1 MSLLLKIHQIHD
13 CLNVVCDIESDIFD
27 SSLKGLFRKKDY
39 EGNDGSLQ
47 VAAGK
52 LVEIHESLKAFH
64 SNQAGIQMV
73 AEDAMNYSYALV
85 VSTVQLMAINK
96 SLEAKANG
104 RAYSMGKYNEDV
116 KLFQEA
122 QQAYMSLGAKLNT
135 DYKLYGYEIAKLE
148 DY

>member
-1 MSLLLKIHQIHD
+1 
-13 CLNVVCDIESDIFD
+13 
-27 SSLKGLFRKKDY
+27 
-39 EGNDGSLQ
+39 